1 MRDRVKEPRPG
12 DVWVQSRGYVS
23 QLWPILGE
31 GSKEESLRRQA
42 KRISFDNSDFVPAIV
57 LPLDIAL
64 ELQTM
69 VAGMK
74 VAADIDGNK
83 PRLATMTRLL
93 TALANATGERVE
105 VKI

>member
-1 MRDRVKEPRPG
+1 MRDRVKEPRVG
-12 DVWVQSRGYVS
+12 DVWVAKDGYPRTIYDPEYADEGMPDTVEK
-23 QLWPILGE
+23 QVAMLITLGY
-31 GSKEESLRRQA
+31 
-42 KRISFDNSDFVPAIV
+42 IPAIV

-64 ELQTM
+64 ELQQM

>member
-57 LPLDIAL
+57 LPLDVAMQIQAEYSAKLLSAEIDGITDYSRGVRRIVDAL
-64 ELQTM
+64 ET
-69 VAGMK
+69 
-74 VAADIDGNK
+74 
-83 PRLATMTRLL
+83 
-93 TALANATGERVE
+93 ATGEKVE
-105 VKI
+105 VRV